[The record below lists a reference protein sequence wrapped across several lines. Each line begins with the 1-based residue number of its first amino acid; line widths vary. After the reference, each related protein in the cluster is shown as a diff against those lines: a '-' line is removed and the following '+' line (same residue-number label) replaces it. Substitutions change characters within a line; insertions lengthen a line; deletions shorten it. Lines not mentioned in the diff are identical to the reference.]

1 LFTIAAKIDGEIIA
15 EAKAYNKKDASQ
27 VAAQIAVEKLKII

>member
-1 LFTIAAKIDGEIIA
+1 VVIA

-27 VAAQIAVEKLKII
+27 VAAQIAVEKLGLL